1 MVDIR
6 VDGSVTTISLGD
18 RPIDYAALEALREA
32 VTAAAG
38 DDDVRALVLDCKSA
52 GDDWGNMGAWPARL
66 AHRQPQGSH
75 GPGPLPEQ
83 DAIRSLRD
91 FMKPTLALIH
101 GEVLGL
107 ALDLACV
114 CDIRLASASARIG
127 DPRIRQGRAAA
138 TGIAYLLPKLIGQSQ
153 AMRIL
158 LVGEVL
164 DAAEAKRIQLVHEV
178 VDDDVFAGRAEE
190 LAGEIARLPT
200 RAWEV
205 HKLQVLPQLDL
216 PFDAAMV
223 HSLGIRQ
230 THVIEDRLEG
240 MKAWRERRTPEFKGR

>member
-1 MVDIR
+1 MLNIR
-6 VDGSVTTISLGD
+6 ASDAITTLSLGG
-18 RPIDYAALEALREA
+18 RLIDYAMLEALREA
-32 VTAAAG
+32 VDAAAR
-38 DDDVRALVLDCKSA
+38 DDAVRALVLDCNSG
-52 GDDWGNMGAWPARL
+52 GDNWTDMGEWPSRL
-66 AHRQPQGSH
+66 AHRRPDGSH

-83 DAIRSLRD
+83 DAVKALRG
-91 FMKPTLALIH
+91 FMKPTLALLSS
-101 GEVLGL
+101 EVFGL

-114 CDIRLASASARIG
+114 CDIRLASANARLG

-158 LVGEVL
+158 LLGETL
-164 DAAEAKRIQLVHEV
+164 AADEAKRIQLVHEV
-178 VDDDVFAGRAEE
+178 VDETGFEARAEE
-190 LAGEIARLPT
+190 LVNEIARLPT

-223 HSLGIRQ
+223 HSLGVRQ

-240 MKAWRERRTPEFKGR
+240 MKAWRERRPPEFTGR